1 MSYEPSTYLK
11 QRKSQHYFEKKLKV
25 IEYLNDCDN
34 ILMHIQ
40 NWNFIF
46 IQHYFNWEIALS
58 WITFNN
64 QQKCMHHHLT
74 SW

>member
-40 NWNFIF
+40 N
-46 IQHYFNWEIALS
+46 
-58 WITFNN
+58 
-64 QQKCMHHHLT
+64 
-74 SW
+74 